1 VSAPSTAGALDT
13 IPAGQRIIT
22 YYPPN
27 RGFAGTPVTETLQPG
42 MVIDRFGL
50 ERGTF
55 VAPRGTPVP
64 MRALPPGVGDA
75 PYNVYRVVKPIDVQA
90 GRSAAW
96 FGQPG
101 GGMQYELPR
110 RVADLLKSGHLE
122 RVTP

>member
-1 VSAPSTAGALDT
+1 LDT
-13 IPAGQRIIT
+13 IAEGQRITT

-27 RGFAGTPVTETLQPG
+27 RGFAATPVTETLQPG
-42 MVIDRFGL
+42 TLIDRFGL

-55 VAPRGTPVP
+55 VAPSGTPVP
-64 MRALPPGVGDA
+64 MRALPPGVADA

-90 GRSAAW
+90 GKSATW

-101 GGMQYELPR
+101 GGTQYELPS